1 MKLSEIGELS
11 LLKTIRR
18 RFTVKSK
25 DVIVGIGDD
34 TAVIKPSGNN
44 LLATTDMMVEGIHF
58 DLNLITPYQLGFKL
72 VSVNVSDI
80 YAMGGRPLYLLLDIA
95 LNKNTEQSFLNSFFD
110 GIRCAMKLYGVSLIG
125 GDISSS
131 RKDIVIAATLIGD
144 AKKHI
149 RRSGAKPGDRIYV
162 TGNLGDSAC
171 GLALLKRI
179 RKHVH
184 IEKTGEKMQD
194 ARCNP
199 PLSPLSKGGIKGGYH
214 ESCIM
219 NRASELLTLTSKLS
233 TMGLTW
239 NVVNPL
245 LKRHLM
251 PEARNPKNFTRYATS
266 MIDLSDGLFIDLS
279 RLCDESRVGAKIFM
293 ERIPVSSRMRTAS
306 SLLGLDAMKLA
317 CSGGEDY
324 ELLFTASPKIKFK
337 IQNSKFK
344 IFKITC
350 IGEITKRDRILVNAK
365 GKEIPLKAIGYQH
378 FEIQR

>member
-34 TAVIKPSGNN
+34 TAVIKPPGNN

-80 YAMGGRPLYLLLDIA
+80 YAMGGRPQYLLLDIA
-95 LNKNTEQSFLNSFFD
+95 FNKNTEQSFVNRLFD

-131 RKDIVIAATLIGD
+131 RKDIVIAATLIGN

-162 TGNLGDSAC
+162 TGDLGDSAC
-171 GLALLKRI
+171 GLEVLKRL
-179 RKHVH
+179 KQAD
-184 IEKTGEKMQD
+184 GCQ
-194 ARCNP
+194 
-199 PLSPLSKGGIKGGYH
+199 LSAVSKKQIAALSKLGLSWNTVKPLIKKH
-214 ESCIM
+214 
-219 NRASELLTLTSKLS
+219 LT
-233 TMGLTW
+233 
-239 NVVNPL
+239 
-245 LKRHLM
+245 
-251 PEARNPKNFTRYATS
+251 PEARNPKNFIRYATS

-279 RLCDESRVGAKIFM
+279 RLCDESRVGAKIFI

-306 SLLGLDAMKLA
+306 SLLGLDTMKLA

-324 ELLFTASPKIKFK
+324 ELLFTAPTNKKINAVYIGDIVKSGRKIIDKNGRGKKFSP
-337 IQNSKFK
+337 S
-344 IFKITC
+344 
-350 IGEITKRDRILVNAK
+350 
-365 GKEIPLKAIGYQH
+365 GYQH

>member
-1 MKLSEIGELS
+1 MKLSAIGELS

-18 RFTVKSK
+18 RFTVKSR

-58 DLNLITPYQLGFKL
+58 DLNLITPCQLGFKL

-80 YAMGGRPLYLLLDIA
+80 YAMGGRPQYLLLDIA
-95 LNKNTEQSFLNSFFD
+95 LNKNTEQSFVDRFFD

-131 RKDIVIAATLIGD
+131 RKDIVLAATLIGN

-149 RRSGAKPGDRIYV
+149 RRSGAKQGDRIYV

-171 GLALLKRI
+171 GLEVLK
-179 RKHVH
+179 KL
-184 IEKTGEKMQD
+184 KQADGCQ
-194 ARCNP
+194 
-199 PLSPLSKGGIKGGYH
+199 LSAVSKKQIAVLSKLG
-214 ESCIM
+214 
-219 NRASELLTLTSKLS
+219 LS
-233 TMGLTW
+233 W
-239 NVVNPL
+239 NTVKPL
-245 LKRHLM
+245 IKRHLM

-279 RLCDESRVGAKIFM
+279 RLCDESRAGAKIFM
-293 ERIPVSSRMRTAS
+293 ERIPVSSRMRTTS
-306 SLLGLDAMKLA
+306 SMLGLDAMKLA

-324 ELLFTASPKIKFK
+324 ELLFTAPPTSPIP
-337 IQNSKFK
+337 SLLRRGLGEV
-344 IFKITC
+344 KITY
-350 IGEITKRDRILVNAK
+350 IGDIVKSGRKIIDKNGREKKFSAS
-365 GKEIPLKAIGYQH
+365 GYQH
-378 FEIQR
+378 FENQR

>member
-11 LLKTIRR
+11 LLKIIRR

-58 DLNLITPYQLGFKL
+58 DLNLMTPYQLGFKL

-80 YAMGGRPLYLLLDIA
+80 YAMGGRPQYLLLDIA
-95 LNKNTEQSFLNSFFD
+95 LNKKTEQSIVNRFFD

-131 RKDIVIAATLIGD
+131 RKDMVIAATLIGD

-171 GLALLKRI
+171 GLEILK
-179 RKHVH
+179 KVVSC
-184 IEKTGEKMQD
+184 Q
-194 ARCNP
+194 
-199 PLSPLSKGGIKGGYH
+199 LSVVSK
-214 ESCIM
+214 
-219 NRASELLTLTSKLS
+219 KLNAEDYLIIGKFKK
-233 TMGLTW
+233 MGLTW
-239 NVVNPL
+239 DTIYPMI
-245 LKRHLM
+245 KRHLM
-251 PEARNPKNFTRYATS
+251 PIARNPKNFIRYATS

-324 ELLFTASPKIKFK
+324 ELLFTAPAGKRINAIYIGDIVKSGRKIIDKNGREKKFSP
-337 IQNSKFK
+337 S
-344 IFKITC
+344 
-350 IGEITKRDRILVNAK
+350 
-365 GKEIPLKAIGYQH
+365 GYQH
-378 FEIQR
+378 FASSGSAYREPVKL

>member
-11 LLKTIRR
+11 LLKTIRN
-18 RFTVKSK
+18 RFTVESK

-58 DLNLITPYQLGFKL
+58 DLNLMTPYQLGFKL

-80 YAMGGRPLYLLLDIA
+80 YAMGGRPQYLLLDIA
-95 LNKNTEQSFLNSFFD
+95 LNKKTEQSFVNRFFD
-110 GIRCAMKLYGVSLIG
+110 GIRCAMKLYEVSLIG

-131 RKDIVIAATLIGD
+131 RKDMVIAATLIGD

-171 GLALLKRI
+171 GLEVLKRLMPKSI
-179 RKHVH
+179 QTVKS
-184 IEKTGEKMQD
+184 EKLKVKSET
-194 ARCNP
+194 
-199 PLSPLSKGGIKGGYH
+199 IK
-214 ESCIM
+214 
-219 NRASELLTLTSKLS
+219 NLFLTLNWRMAK
-233 TMGLTW
+233 
-239 NVVNPL
+239 PL
-245 LKRHLM
+245 LRRHLM
-251 PEARNPKNFTRYATS
+251 PEARNPKNFIRYATS

-324 ELLFTASPKIKFK
+324 ELLFTAPAGKRINAIYIGDIVKSGRKIIDKNGREKKFSP
-337 IQNSKFK
+337 S
-344 IFKITC
+344 
-350 IGEITKRDRILVNAK
+350 
-365 GKEIPLKAIGYQH
+365 GYQH
-378 FEIQR
+378 FASSGSAYREPVKL

>member
-1 MKLSEIGELS
+1 MKLYAIGELS

-80 YAMGGRPLYLLLDIA
+80 YAMGGRPQYLLLDIA
-95 LNKNTEQSFLNSFFD
+95 LNKNTEQSFVNRLFD

-144 AKKHI
+144 VKKHI
-149 RRSGAKPGDRIYV
+149 KRSGSKPGDRIYV

-171 GLALLKRI
+171 GLEVLKRLKQADGCQSPQAT
-179 RKHVH
+179 RR
-184 IEKTGEKMQD
+184 GE
-194 ARCNP
+194 
-199 PLSPLSKGGIKGGYH
+199 LSAVSKKQIAVLSKLG
-214 ESCIM
+214 
-219 NRASELLTLTSKLS
+219 LS
-233 TMGLTW
+233 W
-239 NVVNPL
+239 NTVKPL
-245 LKRHLM
+245 LRRHLM
-251 PEARNPKNFTRYATS
+251 PEARNPKEFAEYATA

-279 RLCDESRVGAKIFM
+279 RLCDESKTGAKIFM
-293 ERIPVSSRMRTAS
+293 ERIPVSGKMRTAS

-317 CSGGEDY
+317 CSVGEDY
-324 ELLFTASPKIKFK
+324 ELLFTASPTSPIP
-337 IQNSKFK
+337 SLLRRGLGEV
-344 IFKITC
+344 KITH
-350 IGEITKRDRILVNAK
+350 IGDIVKSGRKIIDKNGREKK
-365 GKEIPLKAIGYQH
+365 FSPSGYQH

>member
-34 TAVIKPSGNN
+34 TAVIKSSGKN

-58 DLNLITPYQLGFKL
+58 NLNLITPCQLGFKL

-80 YAMGGRPLYLLLDIA
+80 YAMGGRPRYLLLDIA
-95 LNKNTEQSFLNSFFD
+95 LNKNTEQSFVKRFFD
-110 GIRCAMKLYGVSLIG
+110 GIRCAIKLYGVSLIG

-171 GLALLKRI
+171 GFEILKKI
-179 RKHVH
+179 KKTVP
-184 IEKTGEKMQD
+184 IENTPSLTL
-194 ARCNP
+194 P
-199 PLSPLSKGGIKGGYH
+199 PRGGGMGGGDN
-214 ESCIM
+214 SQ
-219 NRASELLTLTSKLS
+219 LLTLKSQLS
-233 TMGLTW
+233 RLGLTW
-239 NVVNPL
+239 NTIKPL
-245 LKRHLM
+245 IRRHLM

-279 RLCDESRVGAKIFM
+279 RLCDESRVGAKIYM

-324 ELLFTASPKIKFK
+324 ELLFTAPANTVISHQLSVI
-337 IQNSKFK
+337 SKNNK
-344 IFKITC
+344 RSNLKVTC
-350 IGEITKRDRILVNAK
+350 IGEIAKKDRILVDAK

-378 FEIQR
+378 FGIQR

>member
-1 MKLSEIGELS
+1 MKLYAIGESS

-34 TAVIKPSGNN
+34 TAVIKPPGKN

-80 YAMGGRPLYLLLDIA
+80 YAMGGRPQYLLLDIA
-95 LNKNTEQSFLNSFFD
+95 LNKNTEQSFVDRFFD
-110 GIRCAMKLYGVSLIG
+110 GIRRAMKLYGVFLIG
-125 GDISSS
+125 GDLSSS
-131 RKDIVIAATLIGD
+131 RKDIVLAATLIGD

-171 GLALLKRI
+171 GLEVLKRI
-179 RKHVH
+179 KQPFH
-184 IEKTGEKMQD
+184 IKKTIQD
-194 ARCNP
+194 ARYKIQDKKN
-199 PLSPLSKGGIKGGYH
+199 H

-219 NRASELLTLTSKLS
+219 NRASEPLTLNSDLSKL
-233 TMGLTW
+233 GLTW
-239 NVVNPL
+239 NIVSPL

-251 PEARNPKNFTRYATS
+251 PEARNPEKFIRYATS

-279 RLCDESRVGAKIFM
+279 RLCDESRVGAKIFI
-293 ERIPVSSRMRTAS
+293 ERIPVSGRMRTAS

-324 ELLFTASPKIKFK
+324 ELLFTAPADKKINAVYIGDIVKSGRKIIDKNGGEKKF
-337 IQNSKFK
+337 S
-344 IFKITC
+344 
-350 IGEITKRDRILVNAK
+350 AS
-365 GKEIPLKAIGYQH
+365 GYQH
-378 FEIQR
+378 FETQR

>member
-1 MKLSEIGELS
+1 MKLSDIGELS

-80 YAMGGRPLYLLLDIA
+80 YAMGGRPQYLLLDIA
-95 LNKNTEQSFLNSFFD
+95 LNKNTEQSFVNRLFD
-110 GIRCAMKLYGVSLIG
+110 GIRCAMKLYGVFLIG

-131 RKDIVIAATLIGD
+131 RKDMVIAATLIGD

-162 TGNLGDSAC
+162 TGNIGDSAC
-171 GLALLKRI
+171 GLEILKRLTDESRERVKSSEFGVRGKNKKAKDI
-179 RKHVH
+179 VYL
-184 IEKTGEKMQD
+184 TP
-194 ARCNP
+194 N
-199 PLSPLSKGGIKGGYH
+199 SK
-214 ESCIM
+214 
-219 NRASELLTLTSKLS
+219 LLTLNWSMAK
-233 TMGLTW
+233 
-239 NVVNPL
+239 PL
-245 LKRHLM
+245 LRRHLM
-251 PEARNPKNFTRYATS
+251 PEARNPKNFTGYATS

-279 RLCDESRVGAKIFM
+279 RLCDESRVGAKIYM

-324 ELLFTASPKIKFK
+324 ELLFTAPPDSSLVTRHSSPL
-337 IQNSKFK
+337 
-344 IFKITC
+344 KITC
-350 IGEITKRDRILVNAK
+350 IGEITKKDRILVNAK

>member
-1 MKLSEIGELS
+1 MKLSELGELS

-34 TAVIKPSGNN
+34 TAVIKPSGRN

-80 YAMGGRPLYLLLDIA
+80 YAMGGRPQYLLLDIA
-95 LNKNTEQSFLNSFFD
+95 LNKNTEQSFVNRLFD

-171 GLALLKRI
+171 GLEILK
-179 RKHVH
+179 KVVSC
-184 IEKTGEKMQD
+184 Q
-194 ARCNP
+194 
-199 PLSPLSKGGIKGGYH
+199 LSAVSK
-214 ESCIM
+214 
-219 NRASELLTLTSKLS
+219 KLNAEDYPIS
-233 TMGLTW
+233 GKFKKMGLTW
-239 NVVNPL
+239 DTIYPII
-245 LKRHLM
+245 KRHLI
-251 PEARNPKNFTRYATS
+251 PIARNPKNFIRYATS
-266 MIDLSDGLFIDLS
+266 MIDLSDGLFMDLS
-279 RLCDESRVGAKIFM
+279 RLCDESRAGAKIFM

-324 ELLFTASPKIKFK
+324 ELLFTAPPKIKFK

-350 IGEITKRDRILVNAK
+350 IGEITKKDRILVNAK
-365 GKEIPLKAIGYQH
+365 GKEKFSLKAIGYQH